1 MSMFMLWAAPEMA
14 DPIAKVTMNPRRTG
28 FLPNADA
35 RFPMKGSTAV
45 DAMA

>member
-1 MSMFMLWAAPEMA
+1 MSMFMFCAAPEMA
-14 DPIAKVTMNPRRTG
+14 DPMANVTMNARRTG

-35 RFPMKGSTAV
+35 RLPMKGRTAV